1 MSGIMAQNMGVCE
14 MNNVKKSIGWAD
26 FTWNPVTGC
35 RRTCSYCYARRI
47 HERFYKTP
55 FSDIVLHRE
64 RLYDKMPKEPSKIF
78 VGSMSDNVYWDVY
91 MWDLVLDVCR
101 DNPRHTFMFLSKDYI
116 HYKDIQMPPNCM
128 QGLTL
133 TSIDTKD
140 KLTIVDGLLSY
151 ANRPYLSIEPLLGTI
166 ADAGVWYDCLDLI
179 IVGAMTGA
187 GAVKPL
193 PEWIQSVKDNVPADK
208 IYWKKNIQPYL

>member
-1 MSGIMAQNMGVCE
+1 

-116 HYKDIQMPPNCM
+116 HYKDIQMPENCM
-128 QGLTL
+128 QGLTIER
-133 TSIDTKD
+133 IDTCSH
-140 KLTIVDGLLSY
+140 LAALEAFTIGENV
-151 ANRPYLSIEPLLGTI
+151 ARPFLSIEPLLGAI
-166 ADAGVWYDCLDLI
+166 IDEPAYYEQLEII
-179 IVGAMTGA
+179 IVGAMTGH
-187 GAVKPL
+187 GATVPRK
-193 PEWIQSVKDNVPADK
+193 EWIDSAKQAFSHTQV
-208 IYWKKNIQPYL
+208 YWKNNIKQYL